1 MKSPSFGKRILFR
14 TVLLVV
20 LVVLAEVGS
29 FAVFWMIDGRTFSY
43 ARVFEERRQLAAPV
57 DPADPSASRS
67 DDEDAPVTED
77 PVERAAELET
87 ATQVLHPY
95 LGYTR
100 KPAKRQRS
108 RGPRWGGR
116 WVGEHGFLTDEQYLY
131 EPSPD
136 RCVIGIAGGSVATF
150 FSLYGIDAL
159 SERLRAHPA
168 FADKEI
174 CVTRMSLG
182 GYKQPQQLVALNY
195 FLSIGAHFD
204 LVINLDG
211 FNEVALP
218 PYSNVPKGVFP
229 FYPNHWYTRVS
240 TAPDPE
246 LRRLV
251 GEREYLQARRAESAR
266 AFQESPL
273 RYSASWN
280 LVWRWLDQR
289 RRAALARNEAAVV
302 AYEPAERSAQTH
314 GPPRTYPSDEAMY
327 ADLVE
332 GWRRSSEL
340 MDDVCRAQGIEYFHF
355 LQPNQYVPDSK
366 SLTAEE
372 QRIAYVRG
380 SRYEA
385 PVRSGYPGLVA
396 AGRELEAAGVRFTD
410 LTMLFESVTAST
422 YEDSCCH
429 LNALGNEL
437 LAQAVADA
445 VLAGRE

>member
-1 MKSPSFGKRILFR
+1 MKRSPSFGKRILFR
-14 TVLLVV
+14 VVLLVV
-20 LVVLAEVGS
+20 LIVLAEVGS
-29 FAVFWMIDGRTFSY
+29 FAVFWRIDGRAFSY
-43 ARVFEERRQLAAPV
+43 ARVFEERRELAAAVGPV
-57 DPADPSASRS
+57 DATVQSSDEEEAS
-67 DDEDAPVTED
+67 VVED
-77 PVERAAELET
+77 PLERAAELET
-87 ATQVLHPY
+87 ARQVLHPY

-116 WVGEHGFLTDEQYLY
+116 WVGEHGFLTDERYLY
-131 EPSPD
+131 EPSPN

-150 FSLYGIDAL
+150 FSLYGIETL
-159 SERLRAHPA
+159 IERLRAHPA

-174 CVTRMSLG
+174 AVTRMSLG
-182 GYKQPQQLVALNY
+182 GYKQPQQLIALNY

-218 PYSNVPKGVFP
+218 PHSNVPKGVFP

-251 GEREYLQARRAESAR
+251 GEREYLHGRRAELSR
-266 AFQESPL
+266 AFQGSPL
-273 RYSASWN
+273 RYSTTWN

-289 RRAALARNEAAVV
+289 RRAELARNEAAVV

-314 GPPRTYPSDEAMY
+314 GPPKSYPSDEAMY

-340 MDDVCRAQGIEYFHF
+340 MHDVCRAQGIEYFHF
-355 LQPNQYVPDSK
+355 LQPNQYVPNSK
-366 SLTAEE
+366 SLTTEE
-372 QRIAYVRG
+372 QRIAYVPG
-380 SRYEA
+380 SRYET
-385 PVRSGYPGLVA
+385 PVRSGYPGLAA

-410 LTMLFESVTAST
+410 LTMLFESVSEST

-429 LNALGNEL
+429 LNTRGNEL

-445 VLAGRE
+445 VLEGH